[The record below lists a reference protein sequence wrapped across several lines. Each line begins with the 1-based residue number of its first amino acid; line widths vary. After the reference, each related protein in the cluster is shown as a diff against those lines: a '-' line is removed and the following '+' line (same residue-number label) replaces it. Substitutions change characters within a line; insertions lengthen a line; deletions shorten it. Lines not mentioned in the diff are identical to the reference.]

1 MKGRSGRKILQIQDF
16 WSTNQ
21 RNRCKK
27 WNKWWIQRFWPIFEI
42 IHALLGLINFW
53 RIFLLNLQYF
63 CIPLPATLDG
73 MLFWMDYT
81 NTFEWST
88 QILLNGPHKYFACP
102 HNIPFPQE
110 KPNNTAGHCRET
122 YFGTKCKYIDWVAQ
136 IILVW
141 QIKNYFCSSCL
152 PNAMQFQRRYKS
164 KITENTNRW
173 IRRKQLQSR
182 FD

>member
-1 MKGRSGRKILQIQDF
+1 M
-16 WSTNQ
+16 
-21 RNRCKK
+21 
-27 WNKWWIQRFWPIFEI
+27 
-42 IHALLGLINFW
+42 
-53 RIFLLNLQYF
+53 
-63 CIPLPATLDG
+63 LDG

-81 NTFEWST
+81 NTFEWAT
-88 QILLNGPHKYFACP
+88 QILLNGAHKYFACL

-173 IRRKQLQSR
+173 IRRKNNCNPDLTRWINPNILVWVWLYCFCKYMNKQISR
-182 FD
+182 YSMIWIGKK